1 MRLVLH
7 LSFIHNISAEEHFTV
22 NKVCCGG
29 SCFCKML
36 CSYHKP
42 KNDIWVSGQSWVVA
56 GFGPKRILAWATLL
70 PVHMVK
76 DLQGSK
82 LAALLRQPWGN
93 GRFPLQSVMTYQRHK
108 RHAVSTRRKVT
119 WSEVRVVTE
128 SQNGVDW
135 RRPWKTI
142 QFQTLPWEGTP
153 YEEVSAMWYLH

>member
-56 GFGPKRILAWATLL
+56 GFGPKRILAWATASPHGQGLTGEASWL
-70 PVHMVK
+70 PFWDSPEGMAGFLFNLWWLTRGTK
-76 DLQGSK
+76 GMQ
-82 LAALLRQPWGN
+82 
-93 GRFPLQSVMTYQRHK
+93 T
-108 RHAVSTRRKVT
+108 VSTRRKVT

>member
-42 KNDIWVSGQSWVVA
+42 KNDTWVSGQSWVVA

-108 RHAVSTRRKVT
+108 RHADSQYQTKSNMIRGESCYRI
-119 WSEVRVVTE
+119 TE
-128 SQNGVDW
+128 WCGLEETLEDHPVPNPTMGRDTVW
-135 RRPWKTI
+135 R
-142 QFQTLPWEGTP
+142 
-153 YEEVSAMWYLH
+153 S